1 MMVSTTCAR
10 LNDYCRDPG
19 HRRASATSCS
29 TPNSSTLLHCP
40 LLTPTPCYC
49 SCLIESTGTSHRHAP
64 LHRPCHMIVKEQRTI
79 LFQYLNA
86 TTTRSRQT
94 AVYVSRRGID
104 VC

>member
-1 MMVSTTCAR
+1 MRVFEQPVGSASTAVERRRETRCPVFVVEMMVSTTCAR

-19 HRRASATSCS
+19 HRRASATSRP

-64 LHRPCHMIVKEQRTI
+64 LHRP
-79 LFQYLNA
+79 A
-86 TTTRSRQT
+86 S
-94 AVYVSRRGID
+94 
-104 VC
+104 